1 MVTNNKVSKRLKL
14 QLNWSFRLLLFIGL
28 FVLSFVFFR
37 YVFDSELGFSIFMS
51 FTFAAF
57 DALFLF
63 AGVDGLFVKNRY
75 KDLVHQSSVYLNIH
89 TFFYCPGRLVIFE
102 DKLIFITHKINFKPH
117 KIEIDFHQISSVEK
131 SKSILSKRNLTIHL
145 ENEKPLNFYWVEN
158 VERCVELL
166 TTEKVKP

>member
-14 QLNWSFRLLLFIGL
+14 QLNWGFRLLLFAGI
-28 FVLSFVFFR
+28 FALSFVFFR

-63 AGVDGLFVKNRY
+63 AGVDGLFVKNKY

-89 TFFYCPGRLVIFE
+89 TFFYCPARLVIFE
-102 DKLIFITHKINFKPH
+102 DKLIFLTHELNFKPH
-117 KIEIDFHQISSVEK
+117 KIKIDFNQIFKVEK
-131 SKSILSKRNLTIHL
+131 SKSLLSKRNLTIHL
-145 ENEKPLNFYWVEN
+145 ENGKSLKFIWVEDMQQ
-158 VERCVELL
+158 CIELL
-166 TTEKVKP
+166 SAKK